1 MPILILRY
9 NRSDI
14 ITSLACACVTFTSDV
29 QLIVTENLYIFLA
42 PDISSLQKNKET
54 FTIKIVFR
62 GGLSFPDFSVI
73 IQKDYLY
80 ARFPTSISGQSLTK
94 FES

>member
-1 MPILILRY
+1 MP
-9 NRSDI
+9 
-14 ITSLACACVTFTSDV
+14 
-29 QLIVTENLYIFLA
+29 
-42 PDISSLQKNKET
+42 KNK
-54 FTIKIVFR
+54 VFGQAE

-80 ARFPTSISGQSLTK
+80 ARFTTSISGQSLTK

>member
-1 MPILILRY
+1 MAPISTNG
-9 NRSDI
+9 NRKSI
-14 ITSLACACVTFTSDV
+14 YFQYLS
-29 QLIVTENLYIFLA
+29 IFLA
-42 PDISSLQKNKET
+42 PDISSFPPKKTKEN

-62 GGLSFPDFSVI
+62 GLSFPDFSVI

>member
-1 MPILILRY
+1 MLR
-9 NRSDI
+9 
-14 ITSLACACVTFTSDV
+14 
-29 QLIVTENLYIFLA
+29 
-42 PDISSLQKNKET
+42 ISSVWRIRQIKFQKNKET